1 MIGVADTLNPPK
13 TENLGVFFKKKLKLG
28 FFFRNGGG
36 TYLYPARAFVNMK
49 FIEEL
54 SGEEL
59 GQLWNA
65 VVRNVDKIEITDKD
79 FELLDDY
86 IYGIDRV
93 MPAVKRA
100 LDEMDVT
107 IDNVLNYD
115 DEEYD
120 VVYDKF
126 YNSFVETA
134 LLAFINN
141 VEYSVI

>member
-1 MIGVADTLNPPK
+1 MHFKSAENPIFGLKIKNKAQIGLYLDFTVVD
-13 TENLGVFFKKKLKLG
+13 V
-28 FFFRNGGG
+28 
-36 TYLYPARAFVNMK
+36 YLYPPRVSVNMK

-86 IYGIDRV
+86 VYGIDRV
-93 MPAVKRA
+93 IPAVYRA

-107 IDNVLNYD
+107 IDNILNYD

-120 VVYDKF
+120 DVYDKF

>member
-1 MIGVADTLNPPK
+1 M
-13 TENLGVFFKKKLKLG
+13 
-28 FFFRNGGG
+28 
-36 TYLYPARAFVNMK
+36 YLYPPRVSVNMK

-86 IYGIDRV
+86 VYGIDRV
-93 MPAVKRA
+93 MPAVQRA
-100 LDEMDVT
+100 LDEMAVT
-107 IDNVLNYD
+107 IDNILNYD

-126 YNSFVETA
+126 YNSFVEPA

>member
-1 MIGVADTLNPPK
+1 M
-13 TENLGVFFKKKLKLG
+13 
-28 FFFRNGGG
+28 
-36 TYLYPARAFVNMK
+36 YLYPPRVSVNMK

-86 IYGIDRV
+86 VYGIDRV
-93 MPAVKRA
+93 MPAVQRA
-100 LDEMDVT
+100 LDEMAVT
-107 IDNVLNYD
+107 IDNILNYD

>member
-1 MIGVADTLNPPK
+1 M
-13 TENLGVFFKKKLKLG
+13 G
-28 FFFRNGGG
+28 FILDSPVVDV
-36 TYLYPARAFVNMK
+36 YLYPPRVSVSMK

-54 SGEEL
+54 SREEL

-107 IDNVLNYD
+107 IDNILNYD

-120 VVYDKF
+120 DVYDKF

>member
-1 MIGVADTLNPPK
+1 M
-13 TENLGVFFKKKLKLG
+13 
-28 FFFRNGGG
+28 
-36 TYLYPARAFVNMK
+36 YLYLPRVSVNMK

-86 IYGIDRV
+86 VYGIGRV
-93 MPAVKRA
+93 IPVVYRA

-107 IDNVLNYD
+107 IDNILNYD

-120 VVYDKF
+120 DVYDKF